1 MMTMCALRLGRKGRA
16 LAGAAMVV
24 LLAGSASAQTPAPA
38 PPAPPDPNTGALT
51 FTGGLDVPTKYVF
64 RGIVQE
70 ADSKLTLFPYGD
82 LGIAFYS
89 GEGAIKSASVNFGVW
104 NALLTGSS
112 GLDGTTDKLHYEED
126 FYATL
131 NLGFARGFSL
141 GTTYTAYTSPNGMF
155 PTVQELMFKVSK
167 AHMFAPYGLIAF
179 ELDGQADGGSN
190 EGVYLELGAAPSWP
204 LAGGK
209 VTFAVPVKFGF
220 SLSDY
225 YETAGEDSKFGYF
238 QVGGLFT
245 LPLTPATSKFGSWN
259 LHGGVDFYAFG
270 DTTQAFNSG
279 DGQKVVASF
288 GVGVVY

>member
-1 MMTMCALRLGRKGRA
+1 M
-16 LAGAAMVV
+16 V
-24 LLAGSASAQTPAPA
+24 LLLAAPASAQTQPPPPQPPAPKPA
-38 PPAPPDPNTGALT
+38 PPAPPAPPEPADPNSGALT
-51 FTGGLDVPTKYVF
+51 FTGGLDVPSKYVF

-89 GEGAIKSASVNFGVW
+89 GDGGIKSASVNFGVW

-112 GLDGTTDKLHYEED
+112 GLDGDTEKLHYEED

-131 NLGFARGFSL
+131 NLGFGGGMSL

-155 PTVQELMFKVSK
+155 GTVQELAFKVSK
-167 AHMFAPYGLIAF
+167 AHMLAPYGTIAF

-190 EGVYLELGAAPSWP
+190 EGVYLELGVSPSWA

-225 YETAGEDSKFGYF
+225 YEGAEGDSGFGFF
-238 QVGGLFT
+238 QAGGLFT
-245 LPLTPATSKFGSWN
+245 IPFSDATSKFGAWN

-270 DTTQAFNSG
+270 DTTKAFNNG
-279 DGQKVVASF
+279 DTGKAVASF
-288 GVGVVY
+288 GIGVVY